1 MSRLNAKQ
9 RKAMPAS
16 EFAGPDKSFPMND
29 LTHARMAVA
38 MEKNASPATR
48 ARINARA
55 RSMGVNVGGDGDVF
69 MPHHKA
75 TKV

>member
-16 EFAGPDKSFPMND
+16 EFAGPDKSFPMED
-29 LTHARMAVA
+29 KVHAEKAVQL
-38 MEKNASPATR
+38 EKYASPATR
-48 ARINARA
+48 AKINARA